1 MNEGMIRA
9 AFLLVCLLLPLA
21 AFSQGEI
28 YKVVDPDGNV
38 TFTDQKPNSNAKPVD
53 LPPLSVISTD
63 PDTAAPTVATD
74 PASQEPQAPTLREL
88 RKQFSDFRITSP
100 QPEET
105 FWGTANMVMVS
116 WGGSEPVPQEMKVV
130 LYVDG
135 TPQAVSPSGSTTIQF
150 DRGEHSVYAEL
161 QDERNRKIITTQTV
175 TFFVKQHSV
184 GYNVSEIQVSRIG
197 L

>member
-1 MNEGMIRA
+1 MNKGMIRT

-38 TFTDQKPNSNAKPVD
+38 TFTDQKPNSNARPVD
-53 LPPLSVISTD
+53 LPPLSVVSTD
-63 PDTAAPTVATD
+63 PGAAATATAPA
-74 PASQEPQAPTLREL
+74 PQEPQGPTLKEL
-88 RKQFSDFRITSP
+88 RKRFSDFRITSP

-116 WGGSEPVPQEMKVV
+116 WGSSEPVPQQMKVV

-135 TPQAVSPSGSTTIQF
+135 KSQAVSPSGSTTIQF

-184 GYNVSEIQVSRIG
+184 GYNVSGFQVSRIG